1 MPIDDES
8 RDAEQAAAPSAPSVT
23 PQAPAEAVAEPAAR
37 GGRHLPTAT
46 LVGVGL
52 LAVIMASLL
61 IRKEVFI
68 VVAAGATCVALW
80 ELDQAFSRRRI
91 RLPLVPLWVG
101 AFGICL
107 SAYHTG
113 LEGLMVAVMLTIAAA
128 AVWRIV
134 DGGGGAAI
142 RDAAGATFA
151 VAYLPLMVGFVML
164 MLASDQGEWKVL
176 LFILLA
182 VANDVGGFFAG
193 TRFGKHPLAPTVS
206 PKKSW
211 EGLAGSFLLTVV
223 VALVGVSLLGL
234 DPVSG
239 VVLGIL
245 TPVSAT
251 LGDLA
256 ESLIKRDLGLKD
268 MGSVLPGHG
277 GVLDRIDSM
286 LLTAPFVYVVLTVSS
301 AAVS

>member
-1 MPIDDES
+1 MTIDD
-8 RDAEQAAAPSAPSVT
+8 DNPGAGLGVPADLPAPERAVT
-23 PQAPAEAVAEPAAR
+23 KALR

-46 LVGVGL
+46 LVGAGL

-61 IRKEVFI
+61 IRKEAFI
-68 VVAAGATCVALW
+68 VVAAAVTCLGLW
-80 ELDQAFSRRRI
+80 ELDKAFSTRRI
-91 RLPLVPLWVG
+91 RLPLVPLAVG
-101 AFGICL
+101 TFGVCL

-113 LEGLMVAVMLTIAAA
+113 LEGLIVSVMLTIAAA

-151 VAYLPLMVGFVML
+151 VAWLPLMVGFVML
-164 MLASDQGEWKVL
+164 ILASDQGEWKVL
-176 LFILLA
+176 LLILLA

-193 TRFGKHPLAPTVS
+193 SAFGRHPLAPTVS

-211 EGLAGSFLLTVV
+211 EGLAGSFVLTLI
-223 VALVGVSLLGL
+223 VALVGVRLLGL

-239 VVLGIL
+239 AILGVL

-256 ESLIKRDLGLKD
+256 ESLVKRDLGLKD
-268 MGSVLPGHG
+268 MGSLLPGHG

-301 AAVS
+301 ATVS